1 MLSVLVQ
8 YEKLQK
14 AMRWFITGSFVPY
27 LTQVASYQ
35 DVILSGVENL
45 VLDRR

>member
-14 AMRWFITGSFVPY
+14 TMHCFITGSFVPY

-35 DVILSGVENL
+35 DVILSGVGDL
-45 VLDRR
+45 VVDRR